1 MPFAADIT
9 VEADIVNMVQAC
21 IREFGRI
28 DILHNNVGVAG
39 AAGDAPVDSISSDV
53 FDQIHAINLRGMVL
67 TCKHVLPI
75 FLSQEGGVI
84 INVGSLAGVT
94 RYPNIA
100 YKTSKAGV
108 MALTHSIATNYAARG
123 VRANSILP
131 GLIDTP
137 MAIEARAKGDDDAR
151 AKIRESRNAMVPLR
165 GRMGTAWDIASA
177 ALFLASDESA
187 FITGVD
193 LPVDGGLMAMR
204 G

>member
-1 MPFAADIT
+1 
-9 VEADIVNMVQAC
+9 
-21 IREFGRI
+21 
-28 DILHNNVGVAG
+28 
-39 AAGDAPVDSISSDV
+39 
-53 FDQIHAINLRGMVL
+53 
-67 TCKHVLPI
+67 
-75 FLSQEGGVI
+75 
-84 INVGSLAGVT
+84 
-94 RYPNIA
+94 
-100 YKTSKAGV
+100 